1 MFWLGCL
8 HSQRATRLREKDES
22 YFLTHTFFSFAHY
35 MASFVV
41 VVASVVVIK
50 CLTGRKLK
58 ETVFTGF
65 YAGL

>member
-1 MFWLGCL
+1 
-8 HSQRATRLREKDES
+8 
-22 YFLTHTFFSFAHY
+22 